1 MNLMFYHII
10 LTLKVRRDYVFRLY
24 VETSQIALVQGGFTS
39 NSKLHAETIYMTFIQ
54 EDGWDCHK
62 NNFNG
67 FNDVPLYI
75 VKLLLMKL

>member
-1 MNLMFYHII
+1 MFYHII
-10 LTLKVRRDYVFRLY
+10 LTLKVRRDHVFRLY
-24 VETSQIALVQGGFTS
+24 VETSQIALVRGGFKS

-67 FNDVPLYI
+67 FNDFFFYI